1 MFVIQLYSGGMPI
14 LYLIGFIFYT
24 VTYCVNKFLLIHYYQ
39 KSRTMTMHIPEF
51 TVYLLKYGLLLHIIS
66 SCFMLT
72 NPGPFLTKDRSDG
85 MGELSNIEE
94 QLRLKQIFDGKNN
107 QSFHEI
113 LDARL
118 SFYHQ

>member
-1 MFVIQLYSGGMPI
+1 
-14 LYLIGFIFYT
+14 
-24 VTYCVNKFLLIHYYQ
+24 
-39 KSRTMTMHIPEF
+39 MTMHIPEF

-94 QLRLKQIFDGKNN
+94 QLRLKQVFDGDNS
-107 QSFHEI
+107 QSFHEK